1 MTATENSIPVEI
13 LDAAINGWF
22 STLPDSK
29 DQQEHFRIRMRA
41 ALAAAKW
48 TTPAA
53 GDAQTAAIRDVLA
66 ERRHQ
71 VEIGYDAEHDDA
83 HVNEEIAALAC
94 YYLMPP
100 GAREWPATETGY
112 GDTLGKAIVPHD
124 WHADDRQSRRRQ
136 LVMGTA
142 MGLAEIER
150 LDRAAIAAQQ
160 GKGGEA

>member
-1 MTATENSIPVEI
+1 MSAPENSIPVEV
-13 LDAAINGWF
+13 LDAAIRGWF
-22 STLPDSK
+22 GTAPDTK
-29 DQQEHFRIRMRA
+29 DQQQHFRHRMRS

-48 TTPAA
+48 SAPAA
-53 GDAQTAAIRDVLA
+53 GDALTAAIRDVLA

-83 HVNEEIAALAC
+83 HVNDEIAALAC

-100 GAREWPATETGY
+100 GAREWPATEAGY
-112 GDTLGKAIVPHD
+112 GDTVGEAIVPND

-136 LVMGTA
+136 LVMGVA

-150 LDRAAIAAQQ
+150 LDRAAQQ